1 MKPGKVPAAL
11 TEKQLP
17 EVFLYMRRRG
27 FSIGA
32 HGRRPIT
39 VKAGDSPSTWNLGD
53 AEMAEYIGIAPNT
66 MRKILAND
74 PSVKWTTIEKVAL
87 FFLKELE
94 PDSSLRYD
102 WLALVEHRWSAL
114 QSERSVDHH
123 QVSESNSEDDSQKSA
138 DHQSKSPRIR
148 LNSTVLMTSAFAVT
162 LAVIGVFY
170 FDIHETLLQGNQ
182 SEKSQSGS
190 IVLTEETFVNSGGQP
205 YTQEQRSQ
213 KIDILLA
220 SALDNFKDQPD
231 GTTRLVL
238 SNMIQDLH
246 ARKTDPEN
254 DYERFITDLLEMDK
268 SLGQLEEFYDRREIE
283 LARAALRQGDTS
295 KAEGIWKDI
304 LSDAEKDLAQ
314 YGDRAVQAATEL
326 GALQIVEFRWLEGA
340 SNYRLAAE
348 ISPSIPNMAR
358 AGAFLWRIGDYT
370 GAAHFEREVVR
381 IVRQEKSPDSDE
393 LAAALSSLGVTLAAL
408 GQFEEAENLYIE
420 ALSIRRSNLPPAAP
434 ALMKTVNNYCN
445 TLIALD
451 RLEEATNY
459 CNEALDVRRSQKE
472 ENPYS
477 YAVSLIVSSGLE
489 RKAGNFATA
498 ESYLRE
504 AADIARLDE
513 AYWGPR
519 SPRYAQAIYQLGL
532 LLDQTGNFTE
542 AEALI
547 GESIDIIQSLNGEL
561 SPDLYIRK
569 SSLAKVRA
577 ALGSTHEALALATHS
592 FTNLEFLFDDPN
604 HPDVLDAKRNL
615 EQIQGML

>member
-1 MKPGKVPAAL
+1 MKPSEIPAEL
-11 TEKQLP
+11 TEKQLS
-17 EVFLYMRRRG
+17 EIFLYMRRRG
-27 FSIGA
+27 FSVGA
-32 HGRRPIT
+32 HRRRSATLKPE
-39 VKAGDSPSTWNLGD
+39 DSPATWNLSD
-53 AEMAEYIGIAPNT
+53 AEMAQYIGVAPNT

-74 PSVKWTTIEKVAL
+74 PSVKWTTIEKVAS
-87 FFLKELE
+87 FYLKELE
-94 PDSSLRYD
+94 SGSQLRFD
-102 WLALVEHRWSAL
+102 WLNLVENRWDRL
-114 QSERSVDHH
+114 QSKEAVDRS
-123 QVSESNSEDDSQKSA
+123 QA
-138 DHQSKSPRIR
+138 SKSSSGTH
-148 LNSTVLMTSAFAVT
+148 NKKSVNQSTILLRNLLDSTFLMTSGVAVT
-162 LAVIGVFY
+162 LAVIGFFY
-170 FDIHETLLQGNQ
+170 FDLHKTLWRVTEPESN
-182 SEKSQSGS
+182 QSGS
-190 IVLTEETFVNSGGQP
+190 VLIAQETVV
-205 YTQEQRSQ
+205 YTQEQRSRE
-213 KIDILLA
+213 IDMVLA
-220 SALDNFKDQPD
+220 SALDSFKDQSE

-246 ARKTDPEN
+246 ARKTDPEA
-254 DYERFITDLLEMDK
+254 DYERFVTDLLEMDN
-268 SLGQLEEFYDRREIE
+268 SLSQLEEFYDKREIE
-283 LARAALRQGDTS
+283 LARAALRLGDTS
-295 KAEGIWKDI
+295 KAEGVWKKI
-304 LSDAEKDLAQ
+304 LSDAEKDLVQ

-326 GALQIVEFRWLEGA
+326 GDLQAVEFRWLEGA

-370 GAAHFEREVVR
+370 GAAHFEREVAR
-381 IVRQEKSPDSDE
+381 IVRNENSPDSDE
-393 LAAALSSLGVTLAAL
+393 LAGALSSLGVTLAAL
-408 GQFEEAENLYIE
+408 GKFEEAEDLYIE
-420 ALSIRRSNLPPAAP
+420 ALGIRRSNLPPGAP

-451 RLEEATNY
+451 RLEEATTY
-459 CNEALDVRRSQKE
+459 CNEALDVRRAQKE

-477 YAVSLIVSSGLE
+477 YAVSLIVTAGLE
-489 RKAGNFATA
+489 KKAGNFSTA

-532 LLDQTGNFTE
+532 LLDQTSNFAE

-547 GESIDIIQSLNGEL
+547 EESIDIVQSLNGEL

-577 ALGSTHEALALATHS
+577 ALGSEHEALALATHS

-615 EQIQGML
+615 EQIRSNL

>member
-1 MKPGKVPAAL
+1 MKPGKVPVAL

-148 LNSTVLMTSAFAVT
+148 LNSTVLMTSAFAVI

-213 KIDILLA
+213 KLDILLA

-268 SLGQLEEFYDRREIE
+268 TLGQLEEFYDRREID